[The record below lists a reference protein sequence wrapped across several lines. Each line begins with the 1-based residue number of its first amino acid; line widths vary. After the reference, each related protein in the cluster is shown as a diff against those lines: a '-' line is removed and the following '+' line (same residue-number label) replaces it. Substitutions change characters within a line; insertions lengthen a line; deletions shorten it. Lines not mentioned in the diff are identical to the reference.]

1 VTDPAHTTV
10 CIIPRERFSLAERS
24 LANIL
29 ERIAPGTPV
38 LYLDG
43 NTPAAIAE
51 RLRRRCEAY
60 GARYLR
66 YDRFLAPNEARAI
79 ALAEVGTP
87 YLVFIDND
95 VFVTP
100 GWLRALQDCAE
111 ATGAWAVTP
120 LLLEGDALLPLVHM
134 AGGEL
139 IEGERDGWR
148 TVRQTHRLMRRLP
161 RMVRRDLHREPCGFF
176 EYHCV
181 LLRRDC
187 FEKDCTLDTELRA
200 LHEHIDLAMQ
210 IHRAGGSVYFEPG
223 AVVRYD
229 NATRFTDDD
238 RPFFEL
244 RWSEGWTHSSIE
256 HFRDK
261 WQLAPDDAGLEAL
274 DQWASRHRGLLEQ
287 SHASWLRRALPLG
300 LRREGRGLLRRVAGR
315 RNG

>member
-1 VTDPAHTTV
+1 VSKLARTTIS
-10 CIIPRERFSLAERS
+10 IILRERFSLAEQS

-29 ERIAPGTPV
+29 DRIDPDTPV

-51 RLRRRCEAY
+51 RLQKRCEAY

-66 YDRFLAPNEARAI
+66 YDRFLAPNEARAL
-79 ALAEVGTP
+79 ALAEVQTP

-95 VFVTP
+95 VFVTR
-100 GWLRALQDCAE
+100 GWLTALEDCAE
-111 ATGAWAVTP
+111 ATGAWAATP
-120 LLLEGDALLPLVHM
+120 LLLEGDAMLPLVHM

-139 IEGERDGWR
+139 IEGEREGWR

-161 RMVRRDLHREPCGFF
+161 RMVRRELRREPCGFF

-187 FEKDCTLDTELRA
+187 FEKGCTLDTELRA

-210 IHRAGGSVYFEPG
+210 IHRAGGRVYFEPG
-223 AVVRYD
+223 SVVRYD
-229 NATRFTDDD
+229 NATRFKDVD
-238 RPFFEL
+238 RTFFEL

-261 WQLAPDDAGLEAL
+261 WQLAPDDAGLAAL
-274 DQWASRHRGLLEQ
+274 DHWASRHRGLLDQ
-287 SHASWLRRALPLG
+287 SHAPWLRRALPLV
-300 LRREGRGLLRRVAGR
+300 LRREGRGLLRRIAGR
-315 RNG
+315 RAG